1 MAHSSPNSI
10 LGLPLIRRA
19 IRSILDMVILSIL
32 LASNV
37 PNAPEGDEPDDD
49 DGSEDYDSEDLKNE
63 IKDDDGLSEKSDDSN
78 QTKYIKK
85 EILRQQSEFEELEA
99 DRKIAT
105 EKHSAAQDESDE
117 EAEAKELKK
126 LESLDYSIKELTD
139 DILELK
145 DELKDRTSAN
155 KRKRDSDDEGDNSRR
170 GGPSGGTTGGNSE
183 GGPSEGGSSGGVE
196 GSSRVR
202 RESAM
207 DYALEIESTEL
218 PPFDDI
224 E

>member
-1 MAHSSPNSI
+1 MKNLCLPFYRQPSCGFRGWNLILTFCRCSLAFFVSMCILLGFLVAHSSPNSI

-19 IRSILDMVILSIL
+19 IRSILDMVIPSIL

-37 PNAPEGDEPDDD
+37 SNAPEGDEPDDD

-117 EAEAKELKK
+117 E
-126 LESLDYSIKELTD
+126 
-139 DILELK
+139 
-145 DELKDRTSAN
+145 
-155 KRKRDSDDEGDNSRR
+155 
-170 GGPSGGTTGGNSE
+170 
-183 GGPSEGGSSGGVE
+183 
-196 GSSRVR
+196 
-202 RESAM
+202 
-207 DYALEIESTEL
+207 
-218 PPFDDI
+218 
-224 E
+224 